1 MHQLLLGVGFGL
13 VTSAILALSS
23 VALSLQYS
31 VTNVPNFAHGE
42 ILTVGAYGAFVAQ
55 QYTRSIPLEVLAA
68 VSLGGAFAFG
78 INRFV
83 LRPFAARGAKGVT
96 LFVLTIVVSFLVQN
110 ILQLIFGNNNVTFT
124 LGVGRAHSVGPFL
137 LTTQQE
143 WVIMVAIMVMI
154 ALHIMLKY
162 TRLGKAQRA
171 VADSAELARISGV
184 SAAKIVNLTWLI
196 AGAVAGLGGFVLAA
210 TTGTFDSTLGFGFLL
225 PTFAAVIIGG
235 IGKPYGAM
243 IGAVFIG
250 VTMEVGALYIPPDY
264 KQSLAF
270 VLLILVLLIRP
281 TGILGVVRQTSM
293 GTA

>member
-1 MHQLLLGVGFGL
+1 
-13 VTSAILALSS
+13 
-23 VALSLQYS
+23 
-31 VTNVPNFAHGE
+31 
-42 ILTVGAYGAFVAQ
+42 
-55 QYTRSIPLEVLAA
+55 
-68 VSLGGAFAFG
+68 
-78 INRFV
+78 
-83 LRPFAARGAKGVT
+83 
-96 LFVLTIVVSFLVQN
+96 
-110 ILQLIFGNNNVTFT
+110 
-124 LGVGRAHSVGPFL
+124 
-137 LTTQQE
+137 
-143 WVIMVAIMVMI
+143 MVAIMVMI